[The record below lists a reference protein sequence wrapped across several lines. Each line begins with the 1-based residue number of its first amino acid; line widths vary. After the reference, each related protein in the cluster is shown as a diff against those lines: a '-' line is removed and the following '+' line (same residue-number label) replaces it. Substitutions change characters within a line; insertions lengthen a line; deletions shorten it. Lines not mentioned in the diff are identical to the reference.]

1 MTSRP
6 NYRHICEGLLASI
19 GSCEAIQ
26 KIKPVS
32 AGRNNKVFRIF
43 TSNRNLIAKFFY
55 NCVTDHRD
63 RFISE
68 LTFYQYIMINDI
80 SGAPNLLAKNKEQ
93 RVILLEDVS
102 GKALKSGTIGKNQIT
117 QAMDFIV
124 ALNRGSK
131 ERQSIGPASEACLFI
146 RDYEKAIDRRLNRL
160 KASNPEATICQFIET
175 ELGPVWD
182 RIRQSTFSR
191 RRISNVNNINEE
203 DRLISPSDFGF
214 HNCIETRGGRLIF
227 YDFEYAGWDDPAKLI
242 GDFFCQVE
250 VPVPIGL
257 FKDTIEKLS
266 GQFCDFEGLKRRVLH
281 LLPAIQLKWCCLLL
295 NEFLTTDADRRE
307 FSGNTIN
314 DTIRQEQLEKAR
326 VALNR
331 ADELNKEG
339 IT

>member
-1 MTSRP
+1 
-6 NYRHICEGLLASI
+6 
-19 GSCEAIQ
+19 
-26 KIKPVS
+26 
-32 AGRNNKVFRIF
+32 
-43 TSNRNLIAKFFY
+43 
-55 NCVTDHRD
+55 
-63 RFISE
+63 
-68 LTFYQYIMINDI
+68 MINDI
-80 SGAPNLLAKNKEQ
+80 TGAPNLLAKNKEQ

-102 GKALKSGTIGKNQIT
+102 GKALKSGTIGKNHIT

-182 RIRQSTFSR
+182 RIRQSTFSLG
-191 RRISNVNNINEE
+191 RISNVNNINEE